1 MAQADLEHPPKS
13 RIRAKLCGQWFALCQ
28 QQLAVHHAGT
38 AGEGRYQNLGA
49 TSPWQQY
56 AQGLAWAEVE
66 GALRFKYEP
75 DGAMAVSAGIA
86 EHAMND
92 ALKGRLRSEWIFVVM
107 PGPHAAEGPCLP
119 AMVSALRAV
128 DFGAPRGQGL
138 ADLWPRLARL
148 VRAGEWRRVAVVI
161 GRLEHHGAVSVSVLN
176 EAMVSIVFYK

>member
-1 MAQADLEHPPKS
+1 VAQADLEHPPKS
-13 RIRAKLCGQWFALCQ
+13 RIRAKLCRQRFALCQ
-28 QQLAVHHAGT
+28 QQLAVHDTGI
-38 AGEGRYQNLGA
+38 AGERGNQNLGA
-49 TSPWQQY
+49 TPPWKQHPQS
-56 AQGLAWAEVE
+56 LAGPEVE

-75 DGAMAVSAGIA
+75 DGAMTVSAGIA
-86 EHAMND
+86 KHAMND

-107 PGPHAAEGPCLP
+107 PRPHAAEGPCLP

-138 ADLWPRLARL
+138 ADLGPRLARL

-161 GRLEHHGAVSVSVLN
+161 GRLEHHGAVSVSELN